1 MRARELL
8 KKIKRSLIGLMR
20 ARELQKEERTVTHKV
35 DESPRTA
42 KRGKS
47 GHS

>member
-1 MRARELL
+1 MRARELI
-8 KKIKRSLIGLMR
+8 KK
-20 ARELQKEERTVTHKV
+20 ERTVTHKE

-42 KRGKS
+42 KKGES